1 MKRQKF
7 ECPFINSAGA
17 RCIVTVEL
25 ADEEVCICRLSP
37 HTADNIARAYAARR
51 AVRQLPAGFTAFDL
65 MTDQILSHSV
75 H

>member
-37 HTADNIARAYAARR
+37 HTADNIARSYAARR
-51 AVRQLPAGFTAFDL
+51 AVQGLPAGFGALDL
-65 MTDQILSHSV
+65 VIDQIRSHSV

>member
-1 MKRQKF
+1 MKQQKF
-7 ECPFINSAGA
+7 ECPFVNAAGK
-17 RCIVTVEL
+17 RCVVTVEL

-37 HTADNIARAYAARR
+37 HTAENIARAFAVQR

-65 MTDQILSHSV
+65 ATDEIRGHSV